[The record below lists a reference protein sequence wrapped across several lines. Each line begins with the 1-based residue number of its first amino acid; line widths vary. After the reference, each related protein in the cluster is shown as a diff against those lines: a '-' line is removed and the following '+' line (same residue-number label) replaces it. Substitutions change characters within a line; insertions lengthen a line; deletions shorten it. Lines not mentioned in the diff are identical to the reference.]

1 MTTRFRPLRPALRR
15 FGYVPF
21 RPGMLG
27 ALLLVLAGPAE
38 ALAADRILTYEG
50 SVQARIVGLNRDG
63 LSVLVAG
70 KRIRVP
76 ARSIRSFKWSSNALL
91 NEAEAAFRAGRW
103 AEAERKLARVCS
115 TGSVRWLR
123 ARLLAKRRYCL
134 RRLGRRREAA
144 ALLAGI
150 VADTPEVFLEGAVP
164 LPMDSPAAEQ
174 DIAALRAKK
183 KVASDTFVL
192 HAVLAV
198 LMSARGDR
206 DGAEACRTRMKGESR
221 SGHAGLGALVAA
233 RVALQGGAPD
243 IALRAL
249 DKPLRAFPPGLQ
261 PQVHYWRGRALEGL
275 DRREEAL
282 FAYLKAGLL
291 YPEQWGI
298 APAALARAAALSD
311 AFGRRSEARRLRAI
325 LSKDFPFAL
334 GAGER
339 AAQTGNSPQAARSRD
354 QTPRGTKP

>member
-1 MTTRFRPLRPALRR
+1 
-15 FGYVPF
+15 
-21 RPGMLG
+21 MLG
-27 ALLLVLAGPAE
+27 ALLLVLAGAGE

-50 SVQARIVGLNRDG
+50 SIQARIVGLNRDG
-63 LSVLVAG
+63 LRVLVAG
-70 KRIRVP
+70 KRMRVP
-76 ARSIRSFKWSSNALL
+76 ARSIRSFHWSSNALL

-103 AEAERKLARVCS
+103 AEAERKLARLCRR
-115 TGSVRWLR
+115 GGVRWLR

-144 ALLAGI
+144 DLLAEI
-150 VADTPEVFLEGAVP
+150 VGDTPEVFLEGAVP
-164 LPMDSPAAEQ
+164 LPMDSPAVEQ
-174 DIAALRAKK
+174 DVVALRAKK

-221 SGHAGLGALVAA
+221 SGHAALGALVAA
-233 RVALQGGAPD
+233 RVALQGGMPD

-249 DKPLRAFPPGLQ
+249 DKPLRAFPPGLR
-261 PQVHYWRGRALEGL
+261 PQIHYWRGRALEGL

-298 APAALARAAALSD
+298 APAALTRAAALSD
-311 AFGRRSEARRLRAI
+311 AFGRRSEAGRLRVI

-334 GAGER
+334 GAGGK
-339 AAQTGNSPQAARSRD
+339 AARTDNSPQTVRPGD
-354 QTPRGTKP
+354 QPPGGAKP